1 MGAKSA
7 PKRSGESMRVIVCGA
22 GQVGSTIARHLA
34 SERVDVTVIDSD
46 PAQAQRVDESYV
58 VQGIVGHA
66 SHPEVLERAGAANA
80 DMLIAVTRFD
90 EVNMVACEVA
100 HSLFKVKRR
109 IARVRHEGYLNP
121 QIATL
126 FGADRLAIDV
136 VISPEY
142 EVAQG
147 IARRLAAPG
156 AFDSAMLAHSAVQLL
171 GVHCNVARSPAIGR
185 RVSELASLAPG
196 AMLTPLAIIRGGSG
210 FIPDENDRIELGD
223 DLYVLVDPQRARDL
237 IGLLG
242 HTDSVARRVLIIGA
256 GNVGLNLARN
266 LALTSPSVSMR
277 IVEASR
283 PRAEYVSR
291 LLGEAAIVLHGD
303 ALDRDMLIE
312 ANASVADAVVTVTND
327 DETNIFSAVLAKR
340 AGSRR
345 AIALVTKTSYEALLE
360 PLNID
365 VVVNPN
371 AITISTLLRQLRP
384 RSIAGVYALREDLG
398 EIIDAVAQPGSA
410 LVAAPLRDVQTPEG
424 MLIGAVVRGRRMIAV
439 TGDLQIEP
447 NDRVIALVNSAALAD
462 SEALLAGDNGD
473 ETQDYEA

>member
-1 MGAKSA
+1 
-7 PKRSGESMRVIVCGA
+7 MRVIVCGA

-34 SERVDVTVIDSD
+34 SEKVDVTVIDSD
-46 PAQAQRVDESYV
+46 PAQAQRVDESYD

-66 SHPEVLERAGAANA
+66 SHPEVLERAGAASA

-121 QIATL
+121 GIATL

-156 AFDSAMLAHSAVQLL
+156 AFDSAMLAHSSVQLL
-171 GVHCNVARSPAIGR
+171 GVHCNVADSPAIGK
-185 RVSELASLAPG
+185 RVADLASLAPG
-196 AMLTPLAIIRGGSG
+196 AMLTPLAIIRSGAG
-210 FIPDENDRIELGD
+210 FIPDADDQIELGD
-223 DLYVLVDPQRARDL
+223 DLYAVVDPRRARDP
-237 IGLLG
+237 IAMLG
-242 HTDSVARRVLIIGA
+242 HNDSVARRVLIVGA
-256 GNVGLNLARN
+256 GNVGLNLARY

-303 ALDRDMLIE
+303 ALDSDMLIE
-312 ANASVADAVVTVTND
+312 ANAGAADAVVTVTND

-340 AGSRR
+340 AGSKR
-345 AIALVTKTSYEALLE
+345 AIALVTKTTYEPLLE

-384 RSIAGVYALREDLG
+384 RSVAGVYALREDLG
-398 EIIDAVAQPGSA
+398 EIIDAVAQPGSP
-410 LVAAPLRDVQTPEG
+410 LVAAPLRDVEKPDG
-424 MLIGAVVRGRRMIAV
+424 MLIGAVVRDRRMLAL
-439 TGDLQIEP
+439 TDDLQIEP
-447 NDRVIALVNSAALAD
+447 GDRVVAIVNSAALAA
-462 SEALLAGDNGD
+462 SEVLLAGDKSNEMRDSG
-473 ETQDYEA
+473 A

>member
-1 MGAKSA
+1 
-7 PKRSGESMRVIVCGA
+7 MRVIVCGA

-34 SERVDVTVIDSD
+34 SEKVDVTVIDSD
-46 PAQAQRVDESYV
+46 PAQAQRVDESYD

-66 SHPEVLERAGAANA
+66 SHPEVLERAGAASA

-121 QIATL
+121 GIATL
-126 FGADRLAIDV
+126 FGNDRLAIDV

-156 AFDSAMLAHSAVQLL
+156 AFDSAMLAHGAVQLL
-171 GVHCNVARSPAIGR
+171 GVHCNVARSPAIGK
-185 RVSELASLAPG
+185 RVSELAALAPG
-196 AMLTPLAIIRGGSG
+196 AMLTPLAIIRGGAG
-210 FIPDENDRIELGD
+210 FIPEANDQLELGD
-223 DLYVLVDPQRARDL
+223 DLYALVDPRHARVL
-237 IGLLG
+237 IAMLG
-242 HTDSVARRVLIIGA
+242 HTDGVARRVLIVGA

-277 IVEASR
+277 IIEASR

-303 ALDRDMLIE
+303 ALDREMLIE
-312 ANASVADAVVTVTND
+312 ANAGAADAVVTVTND

-340 AGSRR
+340 AGSKR
-345 AIALVTKTSYEALLE
+345 AIALVTKTTYEPLLE

-371 AITISTLLRQLRP
+371 ATTISTLLRQLRP

-398 EIIDAVAQPGSA
+398 EIIDAVAQSGSP
-410 LVAAPLRDVQTPEG
+410 LVAAPLRDLEKPEG
-424 MLIGAVVRGRRMIAV
+424 MLIGAVVRSGRMIAV

-447 NDRVIALVNSAALAD
+447 GDRVIALVNGAALAE
-462 SEALLAGDNGD
+462 SEVLLTGDKSGD
-473 ETQDYEA
+473 AQDAEA